1 MGFFRTRIAS
11 QNKKRKAVV
20 VILLRVEDPLGAGSA
35 ELNSQV
41 LTRVNPL
48 SPNHRLVIALRSLG
62 GVFETGLARRPS
74 EKRSTKQAHGPG
86 RDVFSSPVQRENPK
100 NCADFPQF
108 SGKCNDVSLHSR
120 LRGGGLQSRANP
132 SLRQFPA
139 NREKYR
145 ELSEIRS
152 RESALLLC
160 RYHIPR

>member
-1 MGFFRTRIAS
+1 VGFFRTRIAS

-48 SPNHRLVIALRSLG
+48 SPNHRFVIALRSLR

-100 NCADFPQF
+100 NCADFSQF
-108 SGKCNDVSLHSR
+108 SGKCNEVSLHSR
-120 LRGGGLQSRANP
+120 LRGGEGGIRTLDTGVSPYTKLVNA
-132 SLRQFPA
+132 SLLYAIHSGGSGGIVRIA
-139 NREKYR
+139 
-145 ELSEIRS
+145 
-152 RESALLLC
+152 
-160 RYHIPR
+160 